1 MTNDKPM
8 KIAEHA
14 SRVWLDLLMYVIHS
28 GRRVKP
34 RGMATHE
41 LLNLTSF
48 VSMRY
53 PIVEIPE
60 RKLGYKFMAAE
71 AAWILGGDNRVA
83 TIAPYSK
90 EISKFS
96 DDGLFFYGAYGP
108 RIVGQLPYVA
118 KTLAKDKDSRQAVLS
133 IWREAPLDT
142 KDVPCTINMQWF
154 IRDNIFLDCVTNMR
168 SSDVWLGWVYDVF
181 NFSMVSH
188 YLAAIL
194 KKAHGIQAQ
203 PRNLYINAGSGH
215 LYDRNFDDA
224 FAILKAY
231 HQVNG
236 TELEY
241 PAPGYTPYA
250 FNKFIDPQ
258 VLIHALWVAA
268 NSKDRTKEILDTLPE
283 VAFNLSSA
291 HAAP

>member
-1 MTNDKPM
+1 M

-14 SRVWLDLLMYVIHS
+14 SKVWLDLLMYVVSS
-28 GRRVKP
+28 GRVTKP
-34 RGMATHE
+34 RGMKTYE
-41 LLNLTSF
+41 VLNLSSF

-53 PIVEIPE
+53 PIVEVPE

-96 DDGLFFYGAYGP
+96 DDGIFFYGAYGP

-118 KTLAKDKDSRQAVLS
+118 KAISRDRDTRQAVLS

-154 IRDNIFLDCVTNMR
+154 LRDGIFLDCITNMR

-181 NFSMVSH
+181 NFSMISH

-194 KKAHGIQAQ
+194 YEAHSVRAQ

-215 LYDRNFDDA
+215 LYDRNYDEA
-224 FAILKAY
+224 FGILRAY
-231 HQVNG
+231 HRDKP
-236 TELEY
+236 EMEY
-241 PAPGYTPYA
+241 PTPGYEPYS
-250 FNKFIDPQ
+250 FNKYVKPQTIID
-258 VLIHALWVAA
+258 ALWCAA
-268 NSKDRTKEILDTLPE
+268 RSQDRTKEILDTLPE
-283 VAFNLSSA
+283 VVFNLHSA
-291 HAAP
+291 NVTP